1 MPEWSVSPEEI
12 FRTDNTPHSRFE
24 TPYLTYK
31 MITYGGRLE
40 WLVLVGSFGRFVLS
54 FLGVTLFLTFRF
66 IPKVYFCLSALLQV
80 GREKPPMKRLI
91 FWRSSGTLLKEKILQ
106 IFNSVFQE

>member
-1 MPEWSVSPEEI
+1 
-12 FRTDNTPHSRFE
+12 
-24 TPYLTYK
+24 

-40 WLVLVGSFGRFVLS
+40 WLVLVGSFGRFVLN

-80 GREKPPMKRLI
+80 GRENHATYEVSNFLAI
-91 FWRSSGTLLKEKILQ
+91 ITLLKRKKILQ